1 MRVRGAYANSGA
13 ALHAEIGGTTVFH
26 ETFIMPDA
34 SGASNLSVGMYDGAA
49 APFLRIAFVPPGKGA
64 QSSENTGLA
73 PILMRLPWPD
83 TKLPKNFARPAPSP
97 FAILFIR
104 SQFRNCERQGVGRKG
119 GRFVDTRA

>member
-73 PILMRLPWPD
+73 KIRAWP
-83 TKLPKNFARPAPSP
+83 
-97 FAILFIR
+97 LF
-104 SQFRNCERQGVGRKG
+104 
-119 GRFVDTRA
+119 